1 MTEPIKLTLLR
12 AFRVLLGPLI
22 RILLRQGISYAEFA
36 EVTKAAYVEVALKD
50 FKVPGRRTTRTRIA
64 VITGLTR
71 KEVKRVID
79 DAINERYESKT
90 KFSRLGRV
98 LVGWH
103 TDTDFTGPY
112 GMPLELQYETS
123 NPGEPTF
130 SELVK
135 RHSGD
140 MSPRSILDELIR
152 VGAVRETDAGWFR
165 VLRRE
170 YIPEALGEHNFERTG
185 IVIRNFVNT
194 VDFNMAKMGP
204 GRGRF
209 ERNVMSDDGI
219 RSVDLPKFDRYL
231 RDRCQALLEEVDNWL
246 TGLPKPNPRAGDQV
260 VHTGIGVYHYMSDH
274 ADDRSFKDV
283 LVDEGL
289 IKEPESQ
296 DVSNVPQ
303 SKKKPVP
310 AE

>member
-1 MTEPIKLTLLR
+1 MGESIKQTLIR
-12 AFRVLLGPLI
+12 AYRVLLGPLV
-22 RILLRQGISYAEFA
+22 RILLRQGISYAEFS
-36 EVTKAAYVEVALKD
+36 EVAKAVYVEVALKD
-50 FKVPGRRTTRTRIA
+50 FKVAGRRTTRTRIA

-79 DAINERYESKT
+79 EAIKDRYETKT

-112 GMPLELQYETS
+112 GMPLELQYET
-123 NPGEPTF
+123 NNQGEPTF

-170 YIPEALGEHNFERTG
+170 YIPEALGQHNFERTG
-185 IVIRNFVNT
+185 VVVRNFVNT
-194 VDFNMAKMGP
+194 VDFNMTKPAP
-204 GRGRF
+204 GKGRF
-209 ERNVMSDDGI
+209 ERNVMADDGI
-219 RSVDLPKFDRYL
+219 RAVDLPKFDRYV
-231 RDRCQALLEEVDNWL
+231 RDRCQALLEEIDNWL
-246 TGLPKPNPRAGDQV
+246 TGLPKPDPSAGDEV
-260 VHTGIGVYHYMSDH
+260 IHTGIGVYHYLSDQS
-274 ADDRSFKDV
+274 DNRSFKNV

-289 IKEPESQ
+289 VKEIKEEPESG
-296 DVSNVPQ
+296 
-303 SKKKPVP
+303 
-310 AE
+310 